1 MLEFATLCSGSSGN
15 ATFVRG
21 GNTRVIVDI
30 GCTASKLTAHLQE
43 IGVNPHEIDGIF
55 ITHEHSDHIK
65 GVSVFARKYGI
76 PVFASPKTC
85 EELPFAGELAPG
97 QLNSFSY
104 DFALGD
110 LEVEFL
116 KLYHD
121 ARQPV
126 GMSFYH
132 HGSQFSLVTDTGIFS
147 KTMEQSLSRADGILL
162 EANYSAAMLKN
173 GPYPMFLK
181 QRIAGERGHLSNVDT
196 ARALAA
202 IDGRNKQQIVL
213 GHLSE
218 VNNTPETAKR
228 EIGAELARLG
238 CPLKDGLQIAPRY
251 EAGPLITLGESVAT

>member
-21 GNTRVIVDI
+21 GNTSVIVDI
-30 GCTASKLTAHLQE
+30 GCTASKLTAYLQE
-43 IGVNPHEIDGIF
+43 IGVNPREIDGIF
-55 ITHEHSDHIK
+55 ITHEHNDHIK
-65 GVSVFARKYGI
+65 GVSVFARRYGI

-85 EELPFAGELAPG
+85 EVLPFQNELLRG
-97 QLNSFSY
+97 QLIPFSY
-104 DFALGD
+104 EFALGD
-110 LEVEFL
+110 IEVEFL

-132 HGSQFSLVTDTGIFS
+132 HGKQFSLVTDTGLFS
-147 KTMEQSLSRADGILL
+147 KTMAQSLSHADGILL
-162 EANYSAAMLKN
+162 EANYSEELLKN

-181 QRIAGERGHLSNVDT
+181 QRIAGDRGHLSNIDT

-202 IDGRNKQQIVL
+202 IDAGRKKIIL

-218 VNNTPETAKR
+218 VNNGPDIAKQ
-228 EIGAELARLG
+228 EVAAELLRLG
-238 CPLKDGLQIAPRY
+238 AGLTVDLHIAPRY
-251 EAGPLITLGESVAT
+251 EAGPLFTLDDE

>member
-30 GCTASKLTAHLQE
+30 GCTAGKLRGYLEE
-43 IGVNPHEIDGIF
+43 IGVAPQEIDGVF

-76 PVFASPKTC
+76 PVYASPKTC
-85 EELPFAGELAPG
+85 EELPFRNELLPG
-97 QLNSFSY
+97 QLIPFSY
-104 DFALGD
+104 DFTLGD

-132 HGSQFSLVTDTGIFS
+132 HGRQFSLVTDTGVFS
-147 KTMEQSLSRADGILL
+147 KTMEQSLSMADGILL
-162 EANYSAAMLKN
+162 EANYSEEMLET
-173 GPYPMFLK
+173 GPYPLFLK

-202 IDGRNKQQIVL
+202 IDAGKKQQIVL

-218 VNNTPETAKR
+218 VNNTPEIAKA
-228 EIGAELARLG
+228 EITGELARLG
-238 CPLKDGLQIAPRY
+238 CRWEQELLVAPRY
-251 EAGPLITLGESVAT
+251 EPGGIITLG